1 MHTTFKRKL
10 ALALVAGAS
19 MAGSASDAAISDPWI
34 TTKAKI
40 ALLTTEH
47 LDATDIDVDTINGRV
62 TLHGKVPTAAEKA
75 KATSVADAV
84 EGVDAVQ
91 NLLQVVPES
100 ARARVD
106 DTDALIETRV
116 QDALDDAPG
125 MNDSDI
131 DVVSVNRGVV
141 LLGGKA
147 ATMNAHL
154 QAIATTS
161 RVRGVRE
168 VRTEVQSPVEL
179 RDDEVYHLDEPTD
192 APGRLSRGVGETIDD
207 AGKAAGAAA
216 KSAGVTTKDAAE
228 SVADATRDAWITTAT
243 KTALLA
249 DPDVPGLDVNV
260 DTTDANVTLFGIVP
274 TAAAK
279 TAAGKVAQGIKGV
292 KHVENGLQ
300 VVGSAEQPRVER
312 QDAEVQA
319 DVSRALE
326 RSELLTQAEIDVD
339 VKNGVARLTGDV
351 PGGAQRLAASY
362 VVRATP
368 GVRAVNNDLRVV
380 Q

>member
-1 MHTTFKRKL
+1 MHTTPKKL
-10 ALALVAGAS
+10 VLAMLVGAGLG
-19 MAGSASDAAISDPWI
+19 AGTGHAAISDPWI

-40 ALLTTEH
+40 ALLTTDH

-62 TLHGKVPTAAEKA
+62 TLHGKVPTAAEKER
-75 KATSVADAV
+75 ATAVADSV

-106 DTDALIETRV
+106 DTDAQIESRV
-116 QDALDDAPG
+116 EQALEDAPG
-125 MNDSDI
+125 LDDSDVE
-131 DVVSVNRGVV
+131 VVSVNRGVV

-168 VRTEVQSPVEL
+168 VRTEVRSPVEL
-179 RDDEVYHLDEPTD
+179 RDDEVYHLDEPTEK
-192 APGRLSRGVGETIDD
+192 PERLGRGVGETIDD
-207 AGKAAGAAA
+207 AGQAAGAAA
-216 KSAGVTTKDAAE
+216 KATGEAAKGAAE
-228 SVADATRDAWITTAT
+228 DVADATRDAWITTAT

-249 DPDVPGLDVNV
+249 DPEVPGLEVNV
-260 DTTDANVTLFGIVP
+260 DTEDGVVTLFGVVP
-274 TAAAK
+274 SAAAK
-279 TAAGKVAQGIKGV
+279 AEAGRIAQSVKGV
-292 KHVENGLQ
+292 KRVENGLQ
-300 VVGSAEQPRVER
+300 VVARAEQPLVAR
-312 QDAEVQA
+312 QDAEVKA

-326 RSELLTQAEIDVD
+326 RSELLDHADIDVD

-351 PGGAQRLAASY
+351 PGGAERLAASY

-368 GVRAVNNDLRVV
+368 GVRAVDNDLRVV
-380 Q
+380 R

>member
-1 MHTTFKRKL
+1 
-10 ALALVAGAS
+10 
-19 MAGSASDAAISDPWI
+19 
-34 TTKAKI
+34 
-40 ALLTTEH
+40 
-47 LDATDIDVDTINGRV
+47 
-62 TLHGKVPTAAEKA
+62 
-75 KATSVADAV
+75 
-84 EGVDAVQ
+84 
-91 NLLQVVPES
+91 
-100 ARARVD
+100 
-106 DTDALIETRV
+106 
-116 QDALDDAPG
+116 

-161 RVRGVRE
+161 RIRGVRE

-179 RDDEVYHLDEPTD
+179 RDDEVYHLDEPTEK
-192 APGRLSRGVGETIDD
+192 PGRLSRGVSETIED
-207 AGKAAGAAA
+207 AGDATASAVKATGDAA
-216 KSAGVTTKDAAE
+216 KSAGGATKDAAGD
-228 SVADATRDAWITTAT
+228 VADATRDAWITTAT

-260 DTTDANVTLFGIVP
+260 DTSDANVTLFGIVATP
-274 TAAAK
+274 AAK
-279 TAAGKVAQGIKGV
+279 AEAGRVAQGIKGV
-292 KHVENGLQ
+292 KRVDNALQ
-300 VVGSAEQPRVER
+300 VVASAQQPRVER

-326 RSELLTQAEIDVD
+326 RSDLLDHAEIDID

-351 PGGAQRLAASY
+351 PGSAERLAASY

-380 Q
+380 RQ